1 MRWLIAV
8 RGFDCSKQQIPLERD
23 GTCSVQMPFK
33 DGVST
38 QHTPGAAGLV
48 LSTSFVGD
56 CPCLGASPLEPQEQ
70 TGINQNPEVRHDGL
84 QQLPGPHLPEVG
96 RRW

>member
-38 QHTPGAAGLV
+38 QHTPGAG
-48 LSTSFVGD
+48 TSR
-56 CPCLGASPLEPQEQ
+56 AEA
-70 TGINQNPEVRHDGL
+70 
-84 QQLPGPHLPEVG
+84 QQV
-96 RRW
+96 WF